1 MVVEA
6 ADVAEAVAVPAS
18 GEPVDVVMC
27 DVEMPGTMDGLGL
40 ARWINRHHSTLPMF
54 RTSGRG
60 VAISTGKK
68 PRELFIAKP
77 HRLQEPAERLG
88 LILAS
93 RASVADGRS
102 KPKPR

>member
-1 MVVEA
+1 
-6 ADVAEAVAVPAS
+6 
-18 GEPVDVVMC
+18 
-27 DVEMPGTMDGLGL
+27 
-40 ARWINRHHSTLPMF
+40 MF